1 MCCELE
7 QRVKNKKMNKTIN
20 NRTVSLGN
28 FFSPFFQAFDV
39 SLL

>member
-1 MCCELE
+1 MCYELE
-7 QRVKNKKMNKTIN
+7 QRVKNNEMNKTIN

-28 FFSPFFQAFDV
+28 FFCPFFQAFDV